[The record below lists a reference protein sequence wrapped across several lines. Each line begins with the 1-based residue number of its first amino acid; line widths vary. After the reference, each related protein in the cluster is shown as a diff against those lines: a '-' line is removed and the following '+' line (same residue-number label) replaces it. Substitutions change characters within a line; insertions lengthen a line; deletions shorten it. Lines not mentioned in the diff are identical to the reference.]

1 MPDTPGPVIAAL
13 AATLLLGLILGM
25 WLGEVMGRRLPRPTR
40 LDLDAIERE
49 HLTQCGAH
57 DYGLLFVAG
66 CQCPTGDP
74 RPVIAQL
81 VREVRRLAKGGRDG
95 DR

>member
-40 LDLDAIERE
+40 LDLHTIERE
-49 HLTQCGAH
+49 QWRGMDATH
-57 DYGLLFVAG
+57 DTEETNHG
-66 CQCPTGDP
+66 
-74 RPVIAQL
+74 
-81 VREVRRLAKGGRDG
+81 
-95 DR
+95 